1 MENPEN
7 LSAEELA
14 LKKEEM
20 LKFYEES
27 MPYLDSQL
35 KYEKML
41 CDIDEMRFKRSQ
53 IQMQYAMMMAP
64 PEEDDKFS
72 IYIIFFLSL
81 HTQISLLKINLL
93 KKINLIKK

>member
-53 IQMQYAMMMAP
+53 IRRSSVCAY
-64 PEEDDKFS
+64 
-72 IYIIFFLSL
+72 
-81 HTQISLLKINLL
+81 SLLYK
-93 KKINLIKK
+93 

>member
-14 LKKEEM
+14 VKKEEM
-20 LKFYEES
+20 LKFYEDS
-27 MPYLDSQL
+27 MPYLNSQL

-64 PEEDDKFS
+64 PEEDDNE
-72 IYIIFFLSL
+72 SL
-81 HTQISLLKINLL
+81 VPETASQPSAFKNRKLKT
-93 KKINLIKK
+93 KA